1 MGKLGKK
8 KKMQFEILN
17 LQSTVRIIYSNELK
31 NQLFIAFSHQLQ
43 SVLYHWIFAIMQY
56 GTFFNFE

>member
-1 MGKLGKK
+1 
-8 KKMQFEILN
+8 MQFEILN